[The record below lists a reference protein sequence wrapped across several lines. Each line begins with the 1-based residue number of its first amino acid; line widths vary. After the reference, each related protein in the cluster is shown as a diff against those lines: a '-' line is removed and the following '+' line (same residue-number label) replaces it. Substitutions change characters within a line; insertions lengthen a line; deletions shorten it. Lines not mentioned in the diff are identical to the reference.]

1 MTTHGRGPLA
11 RFWLGSVADALV
23 RQASVPILLV
33 PPKGA
38 APDLAQTPVIRRVLI
53 PMDGSELAE
62 QVLEPALALGAATQ
76 TEYTLLRVVTLATP
90 PSYDPAGGRIGGLHE
105 SLLAQLQA
113 LERQQWTEAQGYLE
127 RIAGNLRTR
136 SLTVQTRVESHEQ
149 PARAILDDAE
159 TNAVDL
165 IAVATQGRGGV
176 KRLLLGSVADKVVR
190 GAATP
195 VLVHRPIDKSSPA
208 EK

>member
-1 MTTHGRGPLA
+1 
-11 RFWLGSVADALV
+11 
-23 RQASVPILLV
+23 
-33 PPKGA
+33 
-38 APDLAQTPVIRRVLI
+38 
-53 PMDGSELAE
+53 
-62 QVLEPALALGAATQ
+62 
-76 TEYTLLRVVTLATP
+76 
-90 PSYDPAGGRIGGLHE
+90 
-105 SLLAQLQA
+105 
-113 LERQQWTEAQGYLE
+113 
-127 RIAGNLRTR
+127 LRTR